1 MRIAALC
8 LILNVLLV
16 SPLYAADGRVKQAME
31 LFRKS
36 HFESAAGLRAEL
48 QSMSPQEAG
57 SAYLS
62 LGVIYL
68 SSAELYSRLH
78 DTAVAAQ
85 LDYLK
90 RLNSAKGRYR
100 SRLAKLYMAEA
111 LLEAGRPGDA
121 ASYLKGIINDGQVKA
136 STRNIARAQ
145 LGLAYY
151 LSGSKAMAE
160 SMWGALGGTSD
171 PDVLSELAAAYGRA
185 GMKQKE
191 SAALCDKALALSQRG
206 GGTPSLRV
214 LGNSIYI
221 YTRVNRVD
229 EALGLFENADKKR
242 FSDKETLGENKS
254 LRFYSPSFL
263 GRVSRLFEMASIAYL
278 KKGSAVAGS
287 AALSQYYLGRA
298 YARAGMVEE
307 AAQSTDFFLTSVSA
321 PKIYQNSARV
331 RQVENLYRG
340 GRREDAMNQME
351 GLSREFQGDPVALAE
366 IVTACVNLGTDCP
379 GIVPQAARA
388 ARAGEGRKFSPLN
401 HSLGRYYLM
410 KGDHERAVL
419 YMEAGR
425 DKSNKNK
432 IEFNAPLLL
441 ADVAEAYYRI
451 KKFSEALEIYF
462 EMSRQFPA
470 VRQLQDVMQGVYSME
485 QKSAGDVK
493 VL

>member
-1 MRIAALC
+1 MRIATLC

-16 SPLYAADGRVKQAME
+16 SPIHAAENRVKEAME

-36 HFESAAGLRAEL
+36 HFESAAGLLAEL
-48 QSMSPQEAG
+48 PSMSPEEAG
-57 SAYLS
+57 PAYLS

-78 DTAVAAQ
+78 DTAVVAQ

-90 RLNSAKGRYR
+90 RLNSAKGRHR

-121 ASYLKGIINDGQVKA
+121 VPYLKAVTGDVQVRA
-136 STRNIARAQ
+136 STRNVAKAQ
-145 LGLAYY
+145 LGLAHH
-151 LSGSKAMAE
+151 LSGNKAMAK
-160 SMWGALGGTSD
+160 SIWGTLGGTSD
-171 PDVLSELAAAYGRA
+171 PDVLSELAAAYMRVGI
-185 GMKQKE
+185 KHKE
-191 SAALCDKALALSQRG
+191 SAALCDKALALSRED
-206 GGTPSLRV
+206 GGTPSSRV

-221 YTRVNRVD
+221 YTKANRVD
-229 EALGLFENADKKR
+229 EAIVLYENADKKR
-242 FSDKETLGENKS
+242 FTDLETLGENKS

-263 GRVSRLFEMASIAYL
+263 GRVSRLFEMASIEYL
-278 KKGSAVAGS
+278 KKGSAIAGS

-298 YARAGMVEE
+298 YTRVGMVEE
-307 AAQSTDFFLTSVSA
+307 AAQSTDFFLMSVSA
-321 PKIYQNSARV
+321 PKTYQNSARV
-331 RQVENLYRG
+331 RRVENLYRG
-340 GRREDAMNQME
+340 GSTEEAMNQLE

-366 IVTACVNLGTDCP
+366 IVTACGNLGADCP
-379 GIVPQAARA
+379 GIVSQAAKVA
-388 ARAGEGRKFSPLN
+388 GAGEGRKFSSLN
-401 HSLGRYYLM
+401 HSIGRYFLI
-410 KGDHERAVL
+410 KGDHEKAVL

-451 KKFSEALEIYF
+451 KKFSETLEIYF